1 MAWEIAMQIS
11 IYGTSFLLGYIA
23 FNLEVDENTENQ
35 LLRLLLIAFSIIFAF
50 VGIGANFGILNA
62 DGIDI
67 SNTTRLIHS
76 LNTIYIPFII
86 LLILLVVYTFYFII
100 KRIYEQIQ
108 EIAKMKREGDQG
120 DGNYK

>member
-1 MAWEIAMQIS
+1 MQVS
-11 IYGTSFLLGYIA
+11 IFGTSFLLAYIA

-35 LLRLLLIAFSIIFAF
+35 LLRLLLIGFSLIFAF
-50 VGIGANFGILNA
+50 VGVGANFGILDA
-62 DGIDI
+62 VGINMGE
-67 SNTTRLIHS
+67 STKLIHS
-76 LNTIYIPFII
+76 LNTIYIPFIV
-86 LLILLVVYTFYFII
+86 LLILLVVFVFYFIV

>member
-120 DGNYK
+120 DNE